1 MPYKKNVITYFIIS
15 VLLIGLAV
23 VSQIFMAENVAVF
36 VVAIL
41 VGAATGIIATL
52 VSCALENNH
61 KLNLE
66 IYSLEKAVSKI
77 LGGIYSIANL
87 DVYDSEVI
95 RKTKKHVDEI
105 NESFFETDDIIE
117 RINYL
122 MISPIRERKIQKIID
137 AFNYLRTF
145 IVWEYNTP
153 KKIEK
158 FEKNNAEQIQT
169 FETLKVIKY
178 MKTFEPQLILNYL
191 QNSKN
196 NKMKSLTDR
205 DSFFHLIFSTNDLE
219 KEREKEQEDYEK
231 QEVEELSSLYEKYDI
246 EKVKEHVAN
255 MKIKKWEFSSL
266 FGSRIRKPVNLKK
279 RK

>member
-52 VSCALENNH
+52 VSCVLENNH

-196 NKMKSLTDR
+196 NKMKSITDR

-255 MKIKKWEFSSL
+255 IKLKKWEFSSH
-266 FGSRIRKPVNLKK
+266 FGSRIRKPVKLKK